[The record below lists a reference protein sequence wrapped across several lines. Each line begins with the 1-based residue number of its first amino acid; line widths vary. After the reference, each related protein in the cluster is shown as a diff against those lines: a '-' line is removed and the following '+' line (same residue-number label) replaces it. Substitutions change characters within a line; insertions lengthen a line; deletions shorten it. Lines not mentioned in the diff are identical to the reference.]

1 MPEYFYMQSNF
12 IFVCQSIFMCNP
24 NLFLNARVFLR
35 ALFCGMIVT
44 IFRADEKISPK
55 AVLIRFWGCFVTN
68 RSRAQV
74 VIAPQISFG

>member
-44 IFRADEKISPK
+44 IFRADEKNIPESGLK
-55 AVLIRFWGCFVTN
+55 LLSGMFCY
-68 RSRAQV
+68 Q
-74 VIAPQISFG
+74 

>member
-12 IFVCQSIFMCNP
+12 IFEYLSIFMCT
-24 NLFLNARVFLR
+24 
-35 ALFCGMIVT
+35 FCGMIVT

-68 RSRAQV
+68 RSRVQV
-74 VIAPQISFG
+74 VIVPQISFG